1 MSITTLQDISLP
13 YREMLCKQEPG
24 YLRTAAHEKVMR
36 LLFPATF
43 EKAESADY
51 RPGSPQYASIRAEMQ
66 DCLILLEGVRQFYM
80 RGGKIYEYEAADASQ
95 VMEHFIQPR
104 DFELSPPPSPL
115 YIRNGEL
122 GALLFGFC
130 RRNGDLGFAVG
141 LEGAEGWSWGMF
153 AVVPGEP
160 LHYLTWCSEGDSALV
175 HTIFKQTAMT
185 FLYLYYPLQQE
196 VTEFYTPKKRKKA
209 RSGRHARQLRA
220 YSTQPRKVVRVDFDR
235 MSTVKRKPFPG
246 TQPPPKKSCPPSGG
260 QGASTTFRGGYF
272 VGPHYK
278 DVWVT
283 EENLTEDEK
292 QTASDIKE
300 GKRNN
305 YLYKVRRLANKRGY
319 HVGEYFTTTA
329 QVRPADKI
337 L

>member
-1 MSITTLQDISLP
+1 MHLTSLQAVPLR
-13 YREMLCKQEPG
+13 YREMLCNQEPG

-36 LLFPATF
+36 MLFPSTF

-51 RPGSPQYASIRAEMQ
+51 RPDSPQYARIRAEMR

-80 RGGKIYEYEAADASQ
+80 RGGKIYEYDEADATK
-95 VMEHFIQPR
+95 VMNHFIEPR
-104 DFELSPPPSPL
+104 AFELAPPPSPL
-115 YIRNGEL
+115 YIRNGDF

-130 RRNGDLGFAVG
+130 RRNGELGFAVG
-141 LEGAEGWSWGMF
+141 LEGEAGWSWGMF
-153 AVVPGEP
+153 AVVPGAP
-160 LHYLTWCSEGDSALV
+160 LHHLTWCSEGASALIRTV
-175 HTIFKQTAMT
+175 FKQTAMS

-196 VTEFYTPKKRKKA
+196 VIDFYVPKKRKKKV
-209 RSGRHARQLRA
+209 RSGRHAKRLRA
-220 YSTQPRKVVRVDFDR
+220 FHTQPRKVVRVDFGR
-235 MSTVKRKPFPG
+235 LATIKRKPFPG
-246 TQPPPKKSCPPSGG
+246 TKPPSKKNPSGG
-260 QGASTTFRGGYF
+260 GGSAAFRGSYF

-305 YLYKVRRLANKRGY
+305 YLYKVKRLANREGY
-319 HVGEYFTTTA
+319 HVGEYFTSTA
-329 QVRPADKI
+329 QVRPADK
-337 L
+337 LL